1 MGATS
6 GDDMIDFFGEVAT
19 WLSDPANWTGRGG
32 LPNRLWEHIVVSG
45 ASLLIAGAIA
55 LPAGVMLGHRGEGG
69 MLAVS
74 AVNLGRAV
82 PSFGIVGLA
91 FPVTLALGL
100 SPLGFWATLVALV
113 VLALPPMFV
122 NAHAAVR
129 QTEPAL
135 VEAARGMG
143 MTERQV
149 LRGVEV
155 PLAAP
160 VIMAGVRTAAVE
172 VIATATL
179 GAVVGY
185 GGLGRF
191 IIDGFAQRKYEE
203 VFIGGVTVALLAVI
217 TETTL
222 RWVQRRLDHTHP
234 ARRRRRPEA
243 LDPADVIDAVPVG

>member
-1 MGATS
+1 
-6 GDDMIDFFGEVAT
+6 MIDFFGEVWA
-19 WLSDPANWTGRGG
+19 WLTDPANWSGRSG
-32 LPNRLWEHIVVSG
+32 LPNRLWEHVAVS
-45 ASLLIAGAIA
+45 AVSLLIAGVVA
-55 LPAGVMLGHRGEGG
+55 LTAGVVLGHRGGG
-69 MLAVS
+69 RAWVVS

-82 PSFGIVGLA
+82 PSFGILGLA

-113 VLALPPMFV
+113 ALALPPMFV
-122 NAHAAVR
+122 NAYTGVR
-129 QTEPAL
+129 QTEPAM

-149 LRGVEV
+149 LTGVEL

-160 VIMAGVRTAAVE
+160 VVMAGVRTAAVE

-179 GAVVGY
+179 GAVVGF

-203 VFIGGVTVALLAVI
+203 VFIGGVAVALLAIV

-222 RWVQRRLDHTHP
+222 RWAQRRLDHTHTP
-234 ARRRRRPEA
+234 RGRRPVEA
-243 LDPADVIDAVPVG
+243 LEPDDVVDAVPVG